1 MRKNSKYSTKT
12 TRKPDIM
19 QRYDSYKDS
28 GVKWLGV
35 IPEHWEV
42 KRLASYFTER
52 RVKVSDKDF
61 EPLSVTKLGVFPQW
75 ENVAKTNDGDNRK
88 LVKKGDFVINSRS
101 DRKGSSGISDR
112 DGSVSLINI
121 VLQPRKTILA
131 QFSNYLLKS
140 YRFIEEYYRNGRGI
154 VADLWTTRY
163 DEMKMIKLA
172 IPPLK
177 EQEAIANYLDTA
189 TAKIDSAIA
198 QQQKMIDL
206 LNERKQIIINN
217 AVTKGLNP
225 NAKMKDSG
233 VEWIGE
239 VPEGWEVRKL
249 KHIAKIFG
257 RIGFR
262 GYNASDLVDE
272 GEGAITLS
280 PSNMKEHKMQYEKC
294 TYLSWNKYYESPE
307 IMIKNGDVLF
317 VKTGSTYGKSCLV
330 ENLPIEAT
338 INPQLVVFKEFNC
351 SNSFFEYLLQSNIIR
366 DQVELSVIGGT
377 IPTISQEKILNYLVP
392 IPSME
397 EQLVI
402 VDTIKSSCK
411 PLNEAIIN
419 ANKQISLLQ
428 ERKQIIINDVVTG
441 KVKVG

>member
-1 MRKNSKYSTKT
+1 
-12 TRKPDIM
+12 M
-19 QRYDSYKDS
+19 QRYDTYKDS
-28 GVKWLGV
+28 GVKWLGE
-35 IPEHWEV
+35 IPGHWEV

-52 RVKVSDKDF
+52 RVKVSDKEY

-101 DRKGSSGISDR
+101 DRKGSSGVSDR

-131 QFSNYLLKS
+131 QYSNYLLKS

-172 IPPLK
+172 IPPLN
-177 EQEAIANYLDTA
+177 EQKAIANYLDTA
-189 TAKIDSAIA
+189 TAKIDAAIA

-206 LNERKQIIINN
+206 LNERKQIIINR

-249 KHIAKIFG
+249 KYLLRQITAPSSSLNKIG
-257 RIGFR
+257 LENI
-262 GYNASDLVDE
+262 
-272 GEGAITLS
+272 
-280 PSNMKEHKMQYEKC
+280 
-294 TYLSWNKYYESPE
+294 ESGTG
-307 IMIKNGDVLF
+307 KF
-317 VKTGSTYGKSCLV
+317 VKTNSEYEGNGIQFEKGDILYGKLRPYLKKVFLAEESGNAVGDFFVFRPNDKVEGKYMQLVLLSQTLTDEINSSTYGAKMPRVS
-330 ENLPIEAT
+330 ID
-338 INPQLVVFKEFNC
+338 FM
-351 SNSFFEYLLQSNIIR
+351 
-366 DQVELSVIGGT
+366 GG
-377 IPTISQEKILNYLVP
+377 LN
-392 IPSME
+392 IPSPSLD
-397 EQLVI
+397 EQKEI
-402 VDTIKSSCK
+402 VETIHKNCK
-411 PLNEAIIN
+411 PIDDAISV
-419 ANKQISLLQ
+419 ANNQISLLQ
-428 ERKQIIINDVVTG
+428 ERKQIIINEVVTG
-441 KVKVG
+441 KVKVL